1 MITLSKLSLCVSR
14 LALSAWIGAAVLFV
28 VVGVAEVTSPEFT
41 STVKDQLAVLRFPL
55 FYAAGFSLVGLSLGL
70 TGLLPWPAG
79 YGTLRRWSVPILLLI
94 ALLGM
99 VADYQ
104 WVYLPLERL
113 VTPPGQV
120 RTQEFE
126 TLHKRSSQV
135 NTINLAFCLVAASL
149 LNWPGSMSDRHSSI
163 VSHT

>member
-1 MITLSKLSLCVSR
+1 MLNLSKLSLCVSR

-28 VVGVAEVTSPEFT
+28 VVGVAEVTSPLFT

-55 FYAAGFSLVGLSLGL
+55 FYAAGFSLVTLAFCL
-70 TGLLPWPAG
+70 TACCPWPAG
-79 YGTLRRWSVPILLLI
+79 YGSARRWAVP
-94 ALLGM
+94 ALLALALVGM
-99 VADYQ
+99 LADYQ

-120 RTQEFE
+120 RTQEFV

-135 NTINLAFCLVAASL
+135 NTINLAFCLIAASL
-149 LNWPGSMSDRHSSI
+149 LNWPGSTLDRHPR
-163 VSHT
+163 VVADN

>member
-28 VVGVAEVTSPEFT
+28 VVGVAEVKSPLFT

-55 FYAAGFSLVGLSLGL
+55 FYAAGFSLVALSLCL
-70 TGLLPWPAG
+70 TGCLPWPAG
-79 YGTLRRWSVPILLLI
+79 YSALRRWSVPVLLLI

-120 RTQEFE
+120 RTQEFT
-126 TLHKRSSQV
+126 TLHQRSSQV
-135 NTINLAFCLVAASL
+135 NTINLTFCLLAAAA
-149 LNWPGSMSDRHSSI
+149 LNWP
-163 VSHT
+163 HTTTPERGTSVP